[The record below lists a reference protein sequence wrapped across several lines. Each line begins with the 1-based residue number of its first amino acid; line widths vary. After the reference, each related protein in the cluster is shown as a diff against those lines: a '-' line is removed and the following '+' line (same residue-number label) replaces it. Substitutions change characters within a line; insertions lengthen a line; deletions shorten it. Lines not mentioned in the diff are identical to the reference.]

1 MVKRRNGGRMIMENT
16 ITNNVVLEKKMDCY
30 NNNNERARL
39 FTKMRRAEFMEHR
52 NWHKGLRERLIR
64 K

>member
-1 MVKRRNGGRMIMENT
+1 MIMENT